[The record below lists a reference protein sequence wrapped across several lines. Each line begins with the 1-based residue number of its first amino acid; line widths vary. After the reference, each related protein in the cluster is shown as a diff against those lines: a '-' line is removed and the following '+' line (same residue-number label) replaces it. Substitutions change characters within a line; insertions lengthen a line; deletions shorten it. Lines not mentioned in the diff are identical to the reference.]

1 MASYRNYEV
10 CVQYSA
16 SSQHDH
22 LGGTKKK
29 SKENKTK
36 LQSKPKQKT
45 KKTRKEKNK
54 RKSLLIF
61 CYYLSH
67 DFLSW

>member
-29 SKENKTK
+29 KVKKTKQNSKVNQNKKQKRQEKKKIKEN
-36 LQSKPKQKT
+36 L
-45 KKTRKEKNK
+45 
-54 RKSLLIF
+54 F
-61 CYYLSH
+61 
-67 DFLSW
+67 